1 MYLYCMKRERTQQM
15 SFCDFQLQRR
25 KVKSEFFNQINAVVD
40 WQPLRALI
48 EPAYAK
54 GFSKTGRPCYDCM
67 VLFRMELMR
76 TWYGLSDG
84 EIEEQVNDRLSFSRF
99 AGLGMADEVP
109 DSTTLCR
116 FRNALVKSE
125 VYDKLLSE
133 VNSQLSSRHVM
144 VVTGVIVD
152 ASVTDSPRRPRG
164 QKEYEVV
171 EDRHEGEAPDTANAW
186 LVEKPRPG
194 VDMEAR
200 WVKKA
205 GRCHFGY
212 KRHTVVNQDGLVVA
226 ENTTPANE
234 SDMKHLATPLEK
246 AGLAQGTPVM
256 ADKGYDSAEN
266 REALSRM
273 KLKSRIMH
281 KAQKNRRLTERETAV
296 NKAISKFRYAV
307 ERTYGS
313 MRRWFGAGIARY
325 VGLAKTHAQHIMEAI
340 AYNLYRTPGI
350 IVSNCVK

>member
-1 MYLYCMKRERTQQM
+1 MKRLRTPQL
-15 SFCDFQLQRR
+15 SFGDLQLQRR
-25 KVKSEFFNQINAVVD
+25 KVKSEFFNQINSVID
-40 WQPLRALI
+40 WHPLRALI
-48 EPAYAK
+48 EPCLGK
-54 GFSKTGRPCYDCM
+54 GLSTTGRPCYDCM

-76 TWYGLSDG
+76 VWYGLSDG
-84 EIEEQVNDRLSFSRF
+84 EIEEQVNDRLSFCRF
-99 AGLGMADEVP
+99 AGLGMDDAVP

-125 VYDKLLSE
+125 VYDRLLSE
-133 VNSQLSSRHVM
+133 VNRQLASRYVM
-144 VVTGVIVD
+144 VTTGVIVD

-171 EDRHEGEAPDTANAW
+171 EDRHEDEGADTANAR

-205 GRCHFGY
+205 GKCHFGY
-212 KRHTVVNQDGLVVA
+212 KRHTVVNQDGLVIA
-226 ENTTPANE
+226 EETTPANE
-234 SDMKHLATPLEK
+234 SDIKHLATPLGK
-246 AGLAQGTPVM
+246 AGLMQGTPVM
-256 ADKGYDSAEN
+256 ADKGYDSSGN

-281 KAQKNRRLTERETAV
+281 KAQKNRRLTERERAV
-296 NKAISKFRYAV
+296 NRAVSKVRYAV
-307 ERTYGS
+307 ERTFGS
-313 MRRWFGAGIARY
+313 MHRWFGAGVARY
-325 VGLAKTHAQHIMEAI
+325 VGLARTHAQHIMEAI

-350 IVSNCVK
+350 IVSNCIE

>member
-1 MYLYCMKRERTQQM
+1 MKRERTSQL
-15 SFCDFQLQRR
+15 SFGDLQLQKR
-25 KVKSEFFNQINAVVD
+25 KVKSEFFNQINAVMD
-40 WQPLRALI
+40 WHPLRALI

-54 GFSKTGRPCYDCM
+54 GFSQTGRPCYDSM

-76 TWYGLSDG
+76 VWYGLSDG

-116 FRNALVKSE
+116 FRGALAKSG
-125 VYDKLLSE
+125 VYDSLLRE
-133 VNSQLSSRHVM
+133 VNRQLEVRHVM
-144 VVTGVIVD
+144 VTTGVIVD

-164 QKEYEVV
+164 QKGYGVV
-171 EDRHEGEAPDTANAW
+171 EDRNEDEGSDIANTK

-194 VDMEAR
+194 VDTEAR

-205 GRCHFGY
+205 GKCHFGY
-212 KRHTVVNQDGLVVA
+212 KRHTVVNQDGLVIA
-226 ENTTPANE
+226 EETTPANE
-234 SDMKHLATPLEK
+234 SDIKHLATPLEK
-246 AGLAQGTPVM
+246 AGLKRGTPVM

-266 REALSRM
+266 RKALSDK

-281 KAQKNRRLTERETAV
+281 KAQKNRPLTERETAV
-296 NKAISKFRYAV
+296 NKAISKLRYAV

-313 MRRWFGAGIARY
+313 MHRWFGAGIARY

-350 IVSNCVK
+350 IVSNCIN

>member
-1 MYLYCMKRERTQQM
+1 MKRLRTPQL
-15 SFCDFQLQRR
+15 SFGDLQLQRR
-25 KVKSEFFNQINAVVD
+25 KVKSEFFNQINSVID
-40 WQPLRALI
+40 WHPLRALI
-48 EPAYAK
+48 EPCLGK
-54 GFSKTGRPCYDCM
+54 GLSTTGRPCYDCM

-76 TWYGLSDG
+76 VWYGLSDG
-84 EIEEQVNDRLSFSRF
+84 EIEEQVNDRLSFCRF
-99 AGLGMADEVP
+99 AGLGMDDAVP

-125 VYDKLLSE
+125 VYDRLLSE
-133 VNSQLSSRHVM
+133 VNRQLASRHVM
-144 VVTGVIVD
+144 VTTGVIVD

-171 EDRHEGEAPDTANAW
+171 EDRHEDEGADTANAR

-205 GRCHFGY
+205 GKCHFGY
-212 KRHTVVNQDGLVVA
+212 KRHTVVNQDGLVIA
-226 ENTTPANE
+226 EETTPANE
-234 SDMKHLATPLEK
+234 SDIKHLATPLGK
-246 AGLAQGTPVM
+246 AGLMQGTPVM
-256 ADKGYDSAEN
+256 ADKGYDSSGN

-281 KAQKNRRLTERETAV
+281 KAQKNRRLTERERAV
-296 NKAISKFRYAV
+296 NRAVSKVRYAV
-307 ERTYGS
+307 ERTFGS
-313 MRRWFGAGIARY
+313 MHRWFGAGVARY
-325 VGLAKTHAQHIMEAI
+325 VGLARTHAQHIMEAI

-350 IVSNCVK
+350 IVSNCIE